1 MRNRKVVNLKKEFN
15 EWQLSDMA
23 LDIVENYDDY
33 FCDAIS
39 EEADQNVDCYN
50 SDLAEWLLKNDYYV
64 NEAVKEFGI
73 DNKNFDIW
81 RLIQQGQYISNE
93 RELYEQT
100 EQIWICKALYY
111 LMDKGIKELEE
122 NIYEELKNECYC
134 MDNDDKLCY
143 ITEWCDENILNPT
156 QE

>member
-1 MRNRKVVNLKKEFN
+1 MVNLKKEFDK
-15 EWQLSDMA
+15 WQLSDMA
-23 LDIVENYDDY
+23 LDIVENYDCC

-50 SDLAEWLLKNDYYV
+50 SDLAEWFAKNYHYV

-73 DNKNFDIW
+73 DERNFDIW
-81 RLIQQGQYISNE
+81 AVIRQGQYYANE

-122 NIYEELKNECYC
+122 SVYEELKNKCYD

-143 ITEWCDENILNPT
+143 ITEWCDDVILNPV
-156 QE
+156 QQ